1 MGAIFEALFKYRWLL
16 FGEGDLTFAT
26 PWPILL
32 LLVGAAA
39 VAAFAVATYGSARGR
54 SSAGDRTVLA
64 TLRLAALGVLTFC
77 LMQPTLIL
85 SSTVPQR
92 NFVGILVD
100 DSRSMTLPGEDGRA
114 RSDFVAE
121 TFGADSDLV
130 EALSERFALRY
141 FRFAGDAGRIPG
153 PDALGWDG
161 TRTDL
166 ATALDR
172 AREELSS
179 VPLSGLV
186 VLSDGADNA
195 GRPLAEALV
204 PLQAASVPVFTVGLG
219 DEAIDPDIQVGPVE
233 LPRSV
238 LQGSALVVDV
248 LVSHKGF
255 AGRTVPIVVEDG
267 GRILTQ
273 DSVRLE
279 SNDEPAVVRV
289 RFTLEGAGPRRI
301 RVRVPAQDE
310 EAVPENNVREVAI
323 EVLERRRKILY
334 FEGEPRYEVKFIRRA
349 IADDPNVQVVTL
361 QRTAENKFY
370 RIDVDGPDELVDG
383 FPDTREELFAYDGL
397 ILGSVEAS
405 FFTTDQLRMIAD
417 FVSERGGGLLALG
430 GRNAFAEGGYA
441 GTAVEEV
448 FPVVLEA
455 AAPDP
460 RAAYTEVVVAPT
472 LSGRSHPAAQLRTDR
487 ETPDS
492 LWQAMPALSTLN
504 RIVRVKPGATSLLVG
519 ATESGEDRIVLAH
532 QRYGR
537 GKALAF
543 VVQDAWVWQMH
554 ADVPLDDA
562 SHEILFQQ
570 LLRWIVESV
579 PDPVEVRA
587 EREAVEPGERVR
599 FTATVLDSTYLE
611 VNDAS
616 VLATLTSPAG
626 DQEQI
631 PMEWTVDED
640 GVYAAELLPTFEGT
654 WTVDVSAAG
663 GEVILGTGV
672 LHVTAG
678 PSDAEFFDAGRRTP
692 VLERLAQETG
702 GRFYTPENVSSLPE
716 DLQFT
721 GAGVTLTEE
730 RDLWDMPI
738 LFILLLGLIGAEWSY
753 RRVRGLV

>member
-1 MGAIFEALFKYRWLL
+1 MGGLFEALFKYRALL
-16 FGEGDLTFAT
+16 FQEGELTFAT
-26 PWPILL
+26 PWPMALL
-32 LLVGAAA
+32 LLGAAA
-39 VAAFAVATYGSARGR
+39 VAVFAVATYGSARGR

-92 NFVGILVD
+92 NFVGVLID
-100 DSRSMTLPGEDGRA
+100 DSRSMTLPGQDGRA
-114 RSDFVAE
+114 RSDFAAE
-121 TFGADSDLV
+121 AFAADSELV
-130 EALSERFALRY
+130 EALSERFALRF
-141 FRFAGDAGRIPG
+141 FRFADDAGRVPG
-153 PDALGWDG
+153 PEALGWDG

-166 ATALDR
+166 ASALDR

-219 DEAIDPDIQVGPVE
+219 DESIDPDIQVGPIDV
-233 LPRSV
+233 PRTV

-248 LVSHKGF
+248 LVSSQGLE
-255 AGRTVPIVVEDG
+255 GRTVPIVVEDG
-267 GRILTQ
+267 GRILAQ
-273 DSVRLE
+273 DSARLE
-279 SNDEPAVVRV
+279 GDGEPTVVPV
-289 RFTLEGAGPRRI
+289 RFTLETPGPRRL
-301 RVRVPAQDE
+301 RVRVPAQDGE
-310 EAVPENNVREVAI
+310 RVAQNNVREVAVD
-323 EVLERRRKILY
+323 VLERRRKILY

-349 IADDPNVQVVTL
+349 VADDPNIQVVTL

-370 RIDVDGPDELVDG
+370 RIDVDGPEELVDG

-430 GRNAFAEGGYA
+430 GRNAFSEGGYQ
-441 GTAVEEV
+441 GTAVDEV
-448 FPVVLEA
+448 LPIVLEA
-455 AAPDP
+455 PARDP
-460 RAAYTEVVVAPT
+460 RAAFTKVKVQPT
-472 LSGRSHPAAQLRTDR
+472 PAGRAHPAAQLRTDR

-492 LWQAMPALSTLN
+492 LWDAMPPLSTLN
-504 RIVRVKPGATSLLVG
+504 RVVGVKPGATSLLAG
-519 ATESGEDRIVLAH
+519 STEAEERIVLAH

-537 GKALAF
+537 GKSLAF

-554 ADVPLDDA
+554 AEVPLDDL
-562 SHEILFQQ
+562 SHETFFQQ
-570 LLRWIVESV
+570 LLRWIVEGV

-587 EREAVEPGERVR
+587 ERDAVEPGEAVR
-599 FTATVLDSTYLE
+599 ITATVLDSTYLE

-616 VLATLTSPAG
+616 VLATVTSPTG
-626 DQEQI
+626 DQEQVI
-631 PMEWTVDED
+631 LDWTVDED
-640 GVYAAELLPTFEGT
+640 GVYAADVTPTFEGA
-654 WTVDVSAAG
+654 WTVDVSAADDD
-663 GEVILGTGV
+663 VILGSGV
-672 LHVTAG
+672 LQITAG
-678 PSDAEFFDAGRRTP
+678 PSDVEYFDAGRRTP
-692 VLERLAQETG
+692 VLERLAEETG
-702 GRFYTPENVSSLPE
+702 GRYYEPDELSQLPE

-738 LFILLLGLIGAEWSY
+738 LFIVLLGLVGAEWGY
-753 RRVRGLV
+753 RRMRGLV

>member
-1 MGAIFEALFKYRWLL
+1 MGGLFEALFKYRWLL
-16 FGEGDLTFAT
+16 FGEGDLSFAT
-26 PWPILL
+26 PWPMALL
-32 LLVGAAA
+32 LIGAAL

-114 RSDFVAE
+114 RSDFVTE
-121 TFGADSDLV
+121 TFGADSELIA
-130 EALSERFALRY
+130 ELSERFALRY
-141 FRFAGDAGRIPG
+141 FRFAGDAGRVPG
-153 PDALGWDG
+153 PEALGWNG

-166 ATALDR
+166 ASALDR

-179 VPLSGLV
+179 VPLSGLI

-255 AGRTVPIVVEDG
+255 EGRTVPIVVEDG

-289 RFTLEGAGPRRI
+289 RFALEAAGPRRI

-323 EVLERRRKILY
+323 DVLERRRKILY
-334 FEGEPRYEVKFIRRA
+334 FEGEPRHELKFIRRA
-349 IADDPNVQVVTL
+349 VADDPNVQVVTL

-448 FPVVLEA
+448 LPIVLEEPA
-455 AAPDP
+455 FDR
-460 RAAYTEVVVAPT
+460 RAAYTEVLVSPT
-472 LSGRSHPAAQLRTDR
+472 PAGRSHPAAQLRTDQ

-504 RIVRVKPGATSLLVG
+504 RIVRVKPGATALLTG
-519 ATESGEDRIVLAH
+519 TSETEQRVVLAH

-554 ADVPLDDA
+554 ADVPLDDP

-587 EREAVEPGERVR
+587 DRDAVEPGERVR
-599 FTATVLDSTYLE
+599 ITATVLDSTYLE

-616 VLATLTSPAG
+616 VLATVTSPTG

-631 PMEWTVDED
+631 VMDWTVEED
-640 GVYAAELLPTFEGT
+640 GVYAAEVLPTFEGE
-654 WTVDVSAAG
+654 WTIDVSAAG
-663 GEVILGTGV
+663 GEVILGTGA
-672 LHVTAG
+672 LQLSAG

-692 VLERLAQETG
+692 VLRRLAQETG
-702 GRFYTPENVSSLPE
+702 GRFYTPDNISSLPE

>member
-1 MGAIFEALFKYRWLL
+1 MGGIFEALFKYRWLL

-26 PWPILL
+26 PWPMVL
-32 LLVGAAA
+32 LLVGAAL

-85 SSTVPQR
+85 TSTVPQR

-100 DSRSMTLPGEDGRA
+100 DSRSMTLPGEDGRT
-114 RSDFVAE
+114 RSDFVTE
-121 TFGADSDLV
+121 TFGADSELV
-130 EALSERFALRY
+130 AALSERFALRY
-141 FRFAGDAGRIPG
+141 FRFAGDAGRVPG
-153 PDALGWDG
+153 PEALGWDG

-179 VPLSGLV
+179 VPLSGLI

-195 GRPLAEALV
+195 GRALAEALV

-219 DEAIDPDIQVGPVE
+219 EEAIDPDIQVGPVE

-255 AGRTVPIVVEDG
+255 EGRTVPIVVEDG

-279 SNDEPAVVRV
+279 SEDEPAVVRV
-289 RFTLEGAGPRRI
+289 RFALEATGPRRI
-301 RVRVPAQDE
+301 RVRVPAEDE

-323 EVLERRRKILY
+323 DVLERRRKILY
-334 FEGEPRYEVKFIRRA
+334 FEGEPRHELKFIRRA
-349 IADDPNVQVVTL
+349 VADDPNVQVVTL

-441 GTAVEEV
+441 GTAVDEV
-448 FPVVLEA
+448 LPIVLEEPA
-455 AAPDP
+455 FDP
-460 RAAYTEVVVAPT
+460 RQAYTEIFVSPT
-472 LSGRSHPAAQLRTDR
+472 PAGSSHPAAQLRTDQ

-504 RIVRVKPGATSLLVG
+504 RIVRVKPGATALLTG
-519 ATESGEDRIVLAH
+519 STETEERVVLAH

-554 ADVPLDDA
+554 ADVPLDDP

-579 PDPVEVRA
+579 PDPVELRA
-587 EREAVEPGERVR
+587 ELDAVEPGERVR
-599 FTATVLDSTYLE
+599 VTATVLDSTYLE

-616 VLATLTSPAG
+616 VLATITSPTG
-626 DQEQI
+626 DQEQVVM
-631 PMEWTVDED
+631 PWTVEED
-640 GVYAAELLPTFEGT
+640 GVYAIDVLPTFEGD
-654 WTVDVSAAG
+654 WTIDVSAAG
-663 GEVILGTGV
+663 GEVILGTGA
-672 LHVTAG
+672 LQLSAG

-692 VLERLAQETG
+692 VLRRLAQETG
-702 GRFYTPENVSSLPE
+702 GRFYTPDNVSSLPE

-738 LFILLLGLIGAEWSY
+738 LFILLLGLVGAEWSY

>member
-1 MGAIFEALFKYRWLL
+1 MGGLFEALFKYRWLL
-16 FGEGDLTFAT
+16 FGEGDLTFST
-26 PWPILL
+26 PWPMALL
-32 LLVGAAA
+32 LIGAVL

-114 RSDFVAE
+114 RSDFVTE
-121 TFGADSDLV
+121 TFGADSELI

-153 PDALGWDG
+153 PEALGWNG

-179 VPLSGLV
+179 VPLSGLI

-219 DEAIDPDIQVGPVE
+219 DEAITPDIQVGPVE

-248 LVSHKGF
+248 LVTHKGLE
-255 AGRTVPIVVEDG
+255 GRTVPIVVEDG
-267 GRILTQ
+267 GRILAQ

-279 SNDEPAVVRV
+279 GDDEPAVVRV
-289 RFTLEGAGPRRI
+289 RFTLENTGPRRI
-301 RVRVPAQDE
+301 RVRVPAQDD
-310 EAVPENNVREVAI
+310 EAVRENNVREIAI
-323 EVLERRRKILY
+323 DVLERRRKILY

-349 IADDPNVQVVTL
+349 VADDPNVQVVTL
-361 QRTAENKFY
+361 QRTAENKFL
-370 RIDVDGPDELVDG
+370 RIDVDGPEELVDG

-448 FPVVLEA
+448 LPVVLEEPA
-455 AAPDP
+455 FDRRQAF
-460 RAAYTEVVVAPT
+460 TEVVVSPT
-472 LSGRSHPAAQLRTDR
+472 PSGRSHPAAQLRTDR

-504 RIVRVKPGATSLLVG
+504 RIMRVKPGATTLLVG
-519 ATESGEDRIVLAH
+519 AAGDEERVVLAH

-554 ADVPLDDA
+554 ADVPLDDQ

-587 EREAVEPGERVR
+587 ARDAVEPGERVR
-599 FTATVLDSTYLE
+599 ITATVLDSTYLE

-616 VLATLTSPAG
+616 VLATVTSPAG

-631 PMEWTVDED
+631 VMDWTVDED
-640 GVYAAELLPTFEGT
+640 GVYAAEVLPAFAGD
-654 WTVDVSAAG
+654 WMVDVSAAG
-663 GEVILGTGV
+663 GEVILGAGA
-672 LHVTAG
+672 LQISAG

-702 GRFYTPENVSSLPE
+702 GRFYTPDNVSSLPE

-738 LFILLLGLIGAEWSY
+738 LFILLLGLVGAEWSY
-753 RRVRGLV
+753 RRIRGLV

>member
-1 MGAIFEALFKYRWLL
+1 MGGLFEALFKYRWLL
-16 FGEGDLTFAT
+16 FGEGDLSFAT
-26 PWPILL
+26 PWPMALL
-32 LLVGAAA
+32 LIGAAL

-114 RSDFVAE
+114 RSDFVTE
-121 TFGADSDLV
+121 TFGADSELIA
-130 EALSERFALRY
+130 ELSERFALRY
-141 FRFAGDAGRIPG
+141 FRFAGDAGRVPG
-153 PDALGWDG
+153 PEALGWNG

-166 ATALDR
+166 ASALDR

-179 VPLSGLV
+179 VPLSGLI

-255 AGRTVPIVVEDG
+255 EGRTVPIVVEDG

-289 RFTLEGAGPRRI
+289 RFALEAAGPRRI
-301 RVRVPAQDE
+301 RVRVPAQEE

-323 EVLERRRKILY
+323 DVLERRRKILY
-334 FEGEPRYEVKFIRRA
+334 FEGEPRHELKFIRRA
-349 IADDPNVQVVTL
+349 VADDPNVQVVTL

-448 FPVVLEA
+448 LPIVLEEPA
-455 AAPDP
+455 FDR
-460 RAAYTEVVVAPT
+460 RAAYTEVLVSPT
-472 LSGRSHPAAQLRTDR
+472 PAGRSHPAAQLRTDQ

-504 RIVRVKPGATSLLVG
+504 RIVRVKPGATALLTG
-519 ATESGEDRIVLAH
+519 TSETEQRVVLAH

-554 ADVPLDDA
+554 ADVPLDDP

-587 EREAVEPGERVR
+587 DRDAVEPGERVR
-599 FTATVLDSTYLE
+599 ITATVLDSTYLE

-616 VLATLTSPAG
+616 VLATVTSPTG

-631 PMEWTVDED
+631 VMDWTVEED
-640 GVYAAELLPTFEGT
+640 GVYAAEVLPTFEGE
-654 WTVDVSAAG
+654 WTIDVSAAG
-663 GEVILGTGV
+663 GEVILGTGA
-672 LHVTAG
+672 LQLSAG

-692 VLERLAQETG
+692 VLRRLAQETG
-702 GRFYTPENVSSLPE
+702 GRFYTPDNISSLPE